1 MESQLST
8 PRDLEE
14 SSPCEDEG
22 HESSVSLAD
31 DDDET
36 LPIWFR
42 QISSETVDT
51 VVSHFNS
58 YLKSHRHP
66 GSYAASSPRVLC
78 IIAEIVDCLKIKLA

>member
-14 SSPCEDEG
+14 LSPHEDEG

-51 VVSHFNS
+51 VVSHLS
-58 YLKSHRHP
+58 SCLKIHHHP
-66 GSYAASSPRVLC
+66 GSFAST
-78 IIAEIVDCLKIKLA
+78 LKL